1 MKLDRRYVSQVYP
14 NLIWDFVRD
23 HQGGYSVYM
32 SYLGVSSCAPVSSSP
47 PVAPVLSVSP
57 SVAISAPPPPIS
69 GPPITAFPV
78 SVPILPHVPP
88 IQVFRR
94 DIPVT
99 LRTVSSSP
107 WVPLIASAL
116 PQPTYLSIR
125 SLRLQFRIMSLRF
138 LTIRCPQ
145 GRSVFSPVSS
155 GFSRPFGTYSGFSTV
170 CTACPVCS
178 GHSGPSGPGSVT
190 SVS

>member
-1 MKLDRRYVSQVYP
+1 MAEHDAGVLGLSLAYKRLALYYFKNNMNLDRHFVSQVYP
-14 NLIWDFVRD
+14 ILIGDFDRD

-32 SYLGVSSCAPVSSSP
+32 SYLGVSSHALVSSSP
-47 PVAPVLSVSP
+47 PVSPVLSVSP
-57 SVAISAPPPPIS
+57 SVAISAPPPIS

-107 WVPLIASAL
+107 WVPHIASAL

-138 LTIRCPQ
+138 LTIRCP
-145 GRSVFSPVSS
+145 
-155 GFSRPFGTYSGFSTV
+155 
-170 CTACPVCS
+170 
-178 GHSGPSGPGSVT
+178 
-190 SVS
+190 